1 MIECYFCTCINHHKD
16 EPFCKMNQCIA
27 GQTELDEYTRI
38 RLEYLNR
45 NDIEFVTGGGERA
58 LLVRAFTAIDSR
70 DFPVLSKQIDELLA
84 QPEQEPIS
92 ENILNDLAAQI
103 EQYENQMAQIDEI
116 CVNYIC
122 SKGKKDPLTKDLIN
136 SIHKV
141 V

>member
-1 MIECYFCTCINHHKD
+1 MADISKERELLNWALIFLHPDVSEEASNLHKEIE
-16 EPFCKMNQCIA
+16 
-27 GQTELDEYTRI
+27 
-38 RLEYLNR
+38 
-45 NDIEFVTGGGERA
+45 
-58 LLVRAFTAIDSR
+58 
-70 DFPVLSKQIDELLA
+70 ELLA

-92 ENILNDLAAQI
+92 ENILNDLEAQI